1 MGLRSVSV
9 FLLFTYFLMFGFCFF
24 LFLLLSEKD
33 LLGVWHLEF

>member
-9 FLLFTYFLMFGFCFF
+9 FLLFTYFLMFGFCF

-33 LLGVWHLEF
+33 LLGVWRLEF